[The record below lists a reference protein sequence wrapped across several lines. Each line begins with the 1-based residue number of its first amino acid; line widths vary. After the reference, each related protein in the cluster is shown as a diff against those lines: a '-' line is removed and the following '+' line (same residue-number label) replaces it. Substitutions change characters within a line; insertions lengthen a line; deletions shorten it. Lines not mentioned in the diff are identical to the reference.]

1 MTDRVFALL
10 DANNVVV
17 NTIVADPEFITSLPE
32 MVKNSKLNSS
42 SALAAS
48 KIHDVTDKVVGIGH
62 QRSASGEWVPPK
74 PISPSKEELDAI
86 AAQKAEDARIQALRA
101 KVGPGK
107 PGLTQAER
115 DELHLI
121 MINRGVISG

>member
-1 MTDRVFALL
+1 MSDRVFALV

-17 NTIVADPEFITSLPE
+17 NTIVADPEFITALPE
-32 MVKNSKLNSS
+32 MVKNSKLDSS
-42 SALAAS
+42 SALAVA
-48 KIHDVTDKVVGIGH
+48 KIHDVTGKVVGIGH
-62 QRSASGEWVPPK
+62 QRSASGDWIPPR
-74 PISPSKEELDAI
+74 PIPPSKEELDAI
-86 AAQKAEDARIQALRA
+86 AAQKAEDARIQAFRA

-121 MINRGVISG
+121 MITRGVISG